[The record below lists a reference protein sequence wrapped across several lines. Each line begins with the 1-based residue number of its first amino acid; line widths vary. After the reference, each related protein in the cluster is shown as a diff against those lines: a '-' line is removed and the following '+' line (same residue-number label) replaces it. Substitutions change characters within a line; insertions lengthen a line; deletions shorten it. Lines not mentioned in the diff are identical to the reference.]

1 MIATIAASSGLNV
14 SYNGVGLEGARTGGL
29 LYSSPAAGIGYGERS
44 DPNKLMP
51 VWTPAPDAYNTRQD
65 ANANFAPKYRYDK

>member
-1 MIATIAASSGLNV
+1 MIATIAASTGLNT
-14 SYNGVGLEGARTGGL
+14 SYAGADAVPTGAY
-29 LYSSPAAGIGYGERS
+29 LYGAPAAGIGMGERS

-65 ANANFAPKYRYDK
+65 ANANNAPKFK